1 MLYLLLLLEL
11 LHLATLY
18 GALVLNMILM
28 LLNDVDYLLEI
39 RSSIIIMVQTSCQEV
54 FDTTVW

>member
-11 LHLATLY
+11 LHLVILY

-39 RSSIIIMVQTSCQEV
+39 RSSIIKMV
-54 FDTTVW
+54 